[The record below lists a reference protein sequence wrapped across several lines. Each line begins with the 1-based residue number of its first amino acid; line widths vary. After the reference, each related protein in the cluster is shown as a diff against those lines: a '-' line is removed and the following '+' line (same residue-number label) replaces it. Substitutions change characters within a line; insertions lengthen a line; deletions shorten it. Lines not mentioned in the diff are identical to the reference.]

1 MKNMKISV
9 MAALSFCL
17 AACCNEIIESPE
29 SKSEDDFTSKMGLHI
44 LGSNDT
50 RSSISPDEDQ
60 IKNICVMAYDE
71 KDGRLACAQ
80 TARSAD
86 EIEMELR
93 AGTYNIY
100 VTANM
105 GEFDAPIK
113 EQDIGDAFHSIE
125 DISQLGQALPMCWK
139 DRTVLRAG
147 EKTTIYAKLSRLVSK
162 VDFSV
167 ETGVLKGLEI
177 TSVRLC
183 QAAGVIRPFMEGGS
197 RILYADEAVDGDYA
211 SDEDISR
218 LIAGESIFL
227 YVTENCQGLLL
238 PDNTDPWTKVPESI
252 GKKAELCTYIEME
265 GRWNESSDYEGKVVY
280 RFYLGEDAASNF
292 DIRRNSLHNLT
303 LYLEEESLDRI
314 SWKIDASEMEGV
326 SWEASSS
333 LNDNFHEQDNFYVT
347 ENIMINFSFD
357 ENGQKYWKKRDNA
370 FSLEGID
377 SNGNTVIRFD
387 TPVNLGKGKYQAT
400 GTCISE
406 GRYDILII
414 NSKTGKKE
422 YVLDD
427 GTVHTP
433 GIIAGEEGLYAD
445 KPVKGFDRKSRIEI
459 NGDSIDI
466 CLYLVDDEGYNLNQG
481 HYYGCDFSICRWNM
495 NILNTAYGFTLTE
508 NATIEE
514 IPGDSCSDSYAVCY
528 RLSLDNDGEDKQWN
542 RLLTESLGRD
552 IIQLNF
558 TEASTEIETDHMMDI
573 ETRNMEIA
581 FMAVPDKFRTTLG
594 TEFMYAIDNPSNIP
608 LSIKGIKLNSMSS
621 IPDQITTGTILCK
634 DIKGLIYTDP
644 LLVSKMPDS
653 ICSLE
658 EDAAPSVI
666 ISGKRCYSAY
676 DDGIDQTCIPH
687 QLAMF
692 HAIDI
697 NYRYSK
703 DAWMG
708 GISGTINLNDT
719 PEHTSLYGKNGY
731 GNCGAVMYTNN
742 YSIDLYDAYNG
753 TETDFSTYGDIL
765 KPEYIEKFNNTVEVK
780 LGINENNELTATASE
795 KITADISIS
804 GTLKGHI
811 RCVSVQDPLNTVW
824 GHYFTYD
831 QEFSCSHTSV
841 INTEPTPIDK
851 GTIAESF
858 AKLRTYEYY
867 SVIDAWNVEEF
878 RNPRTTIGAVR
889 EYLKPESMQMVVK
902 MNTPNDRPIAIRF
915 SGTLNYDY
923 KTSSDVSWPTS
934 SGYRPLVPSSY
945 SGYDSRLD
953 DDGCPPGSTFKAE
966 LLSLQPKVV
975 FNKNQDLYFIPQL

>member
-1 MKNMKISV
+1 MKSMKLSV
-9 MAALSFCL
+9 VAALSFCL

-29 SKSEDDFTSKMGLHI
+29 SESEDDLTSKMGLHI

-113 EQDIGDAFHSIE
+113 EQDICDAFHSIE
-125 DISQLGQALPMCWK
+125 DIAQLGQALPMCWK

-147 EKTTIYAKLSRLVSK
+147 EKTTLYAKLSRLVSK

-218 LIAGESIFL
+218 LTAGESIFL
-227 YVTENCQGLLL
+227 YATENCQGLLL

-377 SNGNTVIRFD
+377 SNGNTVIHFD

-459 NGDSIDI
+459 NGDSMDI

-495 NILNTAYGFTLTE
+495 NILNTAYGFTLNE

-514 IPGDSCSDSYAVCY
+514 IPGNSCSDSYAVCY

-581 FMAVPDKFRTTLG
+581 FMAVPDKFKATLG
-594 TEFMYAIDNPSNIP
+594 TEFMYVIDNPSNIP
-608 LSIKGIKLNSMSS
+608 LAIKGLKLNSMNKE
-621 IPDQITTGTILCK
+621 PDPQRASAILCR
-634 DIKGLIYTDP
+634 DIKGHIGTDP
-644 LLVSKMPDS
+644 LLISLMPES
-653 ICSLE
+653 VCSLE
-658 EDAAPSVI
+658 EGSSPSVI
-666 ISGKRCYSAY
+666 IDGKRCYPAY
-676 DDGIDQTCIPH
+676 DDDVEQNAIPS
-687 QLAMF
+687 QKAMF
-692 HAIDI
+692 HTFDV
-697 NYRYSK
+697 NYLYSD

-708 GISGTINLNDT
+708 GISGELNLYDT
-719 PEHTSLYGKNGY
+719 PAHMALYGKDGY
-731 GNCGAVMYTNN
+731 GNCGALMYTNN
-742 YSIDLYDAYNG
+742 YSIDLFDTYNG
-753 TETDFSTYGDIL
+753 TTTDFSDYGDL
-765 KPEYIEKFNNTVEVK
+765 LNQDYIDEFNDIIKVE
-780 LGINENNELTATASE
+780 LGINEKNELTARASE
-795 KITADISIS
+795 TVTVDISIS
-804 GTLKGHI
+804 GTLTGHI
-811 RCVSVQDPLNTVW
+811 RCVSVQDPFNTIW
-824 GHYFTYD
+824 GHYFTHE
-831 QEFSCSHTSV
+831 QEFSTSQTIV
-841 INTEPTPIDK
+841 IDTDPRSIDN
-851 GTIAESF
+851 GTISDAF
-858 AKLRTYEYY
+858 AQLRTHKYY
-867 SVIDAWNVEEF
+867 SVQDAWNVDEF
-878 RNPRTTIGAVR
+878 RNPKMMEGTFR
-889 EYLKPESMQMVVK
+889 EYLKPESMQIVVRMES
-902 MNTPNDRPIAIRF
+902 MNGCPIAISF
-915 SGTLNYDY
+915 SGSLSYDY
-923 KTSSDVSWPTS
+923 KTSDPVSWPTG
-934 SGYRPLVPSSY
+934 SGYRQIVPSSY
-945 SGYDSRLD
+945 SGFDSGLD
-953 DDGCPPGSTFKAE
+953 DDGCPPGSRFKAE
-966 LLSLQPKVV
+966 TVNFQPKVL
-975 FNKNQDLYFIPQL
+975 FYKNQGLYHK